1 MEEKEI
7 TTQET
12 TSQPQT
18 PNFPTSVPRT
28 TPDEKTEKKSCS
40 TGKKCCIFK
49 TIFYIIIVLA
59 IAGLYVLHFC
69 DKGCKKPGGTT
80 VVTGTP
86 GNGDIMY
93 VNLDSISENYELMKI
108 LTDDIEQEIQRQ
120 TAIFDNKE
128 KSFQK
133 KYNQFQ
139 QNYQSGILTEV
150 QIQNAQQQLQEEYQ
164 SIMAERE
171 RVLTDL
177 DNRQAAALSQVMAS
191 LTVASERINTEKFGA
206 SYILGYKAG
215 TQILYGDPTKDITNE
230 VLEELN
236 KHYKK

>member
-7 TTQET
+7 TNQET
-12 TSQPQT
+12 SEQTNTQRFATSI
-18 PNFPTSVPRT
+18 PRET
-28 TPDEKTEKKSCS
+28 DDKKEKKSCD
-40 TGKKCCIFK
+40 TKKKCCVCK
-49 TIFYIIIVLA
+49 SIFYIIIVLA
-59 IAGLYVLHFC
+59 IAGLYFLHFY
-69 DKGCKKPGGTT
+69 DKGGKKTT
-80 VVTGTP
+80 TSFVSTGTP
-86 GNGDIMY
+86 GNGEILY
-93 VNLDSISENYELMKI
+93 VDLDSISEHYELMKI
-108 LTDDIEQEIQRQ
+108 LTADIEQEIQRQ

-128 KSFQK
+128 KTFQK

-139 QNYQSGILTEV
+139 QNYQAGILTEI

-177 DNRQAAALSQVMAS
+177 DNRQATALAQVMDS
-191 LTVASERINTEKFGA
+191 LSVVSAKVNAERYGA
-206 SYILGYKAG
+206 SYVLGYKAG
-215 TQILYGDPTKDITNE
+215 TQILYGDPTKNITDE

>member
-7 TTQET
+7 TSKAET
-12 TSQPQT
+12 EQSQKT
-18 PNFPTSVPRT
+18 VFPTSVPRET
-28 TPDEKTEKKSCS
+28 SEKKEKKSCS
-40 TGKKCCIFK
+40 TGKKCCICK
-49 TIFYIIIVLA
+49 TVFYIIIVLA

-69 DKGCKKPGGTT
+69 DKGPKKAGST

-86 GNGDIMY
+86 GNGQILY

-108 LTDDIEQEIQRQ
+108 LTNDIEQEIQRQ

-128 KSFQK
+128 KTFQK

-139 QNYQSGILTEV
+139 QNYQSGILTDV

-177 DNRQAAALSQVMAS
+177 DTRQATALTQVMDS
-191 LTVASERINTEKFGA
+191 LTLVTEKINAERYNA
-206 SYILGYKAG
+206 SYILGYKPG